1 MESETW
7 NKENMSSLVGIS
19 VFEAFSNRSS
29 VAFCVVFFLFV
40 LLVLSLRQRPGR
52 EGLNSAVFAVSLTK
66 LTLQSVCL
74 K

>member
-29 VAFCVVFFLFV
+29 VAFCGFFLFV
-40 LLVLSLRQRPGR
+40 LLVLSLRQRPGG
-52 EGLNSAVFAVSLTK
+52 EGLNSAVFAVS
-66 LTLQSVCL
+66 
-74 K
+74 